1 MNHIDPRLQGK
12 KKGKSDHRNLLMK
25 SIREDRFFVASPASA
40 RFGYASFVPASP

>member
-12 KKGKSDHRNLLMK
+12 KKGKPSIVDVMK